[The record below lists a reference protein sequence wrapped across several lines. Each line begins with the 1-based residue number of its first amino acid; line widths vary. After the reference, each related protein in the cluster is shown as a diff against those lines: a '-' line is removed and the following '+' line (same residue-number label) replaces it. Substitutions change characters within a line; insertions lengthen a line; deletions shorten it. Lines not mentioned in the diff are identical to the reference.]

1 MPYGIEI
8 PKTRT
13 FVPKRSRPTSGAEFV
28 SSRHFPDEM
37 QGQFMICNSIGFL
50 GIGLASVNED
60 GAGFLGKLAGDLI
73 SGNDPNYRPVDLEFA
88 PDGSLYF
95 VDWHNALIGHMQHNA
110 RDPNRDHDHG
120 RIYRIT
126 HQTRPLVKPANVAG
140 ASMPELLENLKLPE
154 YRTRYRTRRELRGR
168 PAAEVLPAVRA
179 WVAKLDRNDPA
190 YEHNLAEA
198 VWATWAQNQPDVSL
212 IKQLLAAKQHQ
223 ARAAAA
229 SVVRFAH
236 DKIPNAAALL
246 LQAARDEHPRVRLE
260 AIVAASWLDN
270 VDGARVVLEAMK
282 LPLDAWMGP
291 VTKLILQHTLK
302 DDVEQLRSGD
312 FADNPNAQ
320 QFFAG
325 TFDFPAPPKTEAQKS
340 YGPTRPLTGEDNRVY
355 RIGQEVYLR
364 DGHCATCHQA
374 NGEGMANIYPPLAKS
389 EWLDD
394 DERLIK
400 IVLKGIWGP
409 MDVAG
414 QHFDPSKGVP
424 PMMGF
429 GGMLNDNELA
439 AVMSYVRQSFG
450 NDGELISSE
459 AVRRVR
465 EATKDRAN
473 FYLVEEILKEHPL
486 TKKAAPATA
495 PAAVP

>member
-1 MPYGIEI
+1 
-8 PKTRT
+8 
-13 FVPKRSRPTSGAEFV
+13 
-28 SSRHFPDEM
+28 
-37 QGQFMICNSIGFL
+37 
-50 GIGLASVNED
+50 
-60 GAGFLGKLAGDLI
+60 
-73 SGNDPNYRPVDLEFA
+73 
-88 PDGSLYF
+88 
-95 VDWHNALIGHMQHNA
+95 
-110 RDPNRDHDHG
+110 
-120 RIYRIT
+120 
-126 HQTRPLVKPANVAG
+126 
-140 ASMPELLENLKLPE
+140 
-154 YRTRYRTRRELRGR
+154 
-168 PAAEVLPAVRA
+168 
-179 WVAKLDRNDPA
+179 
-190 YEHNLAEA
+190 
-198 VWATWAQNQPDVSL
+198 
-212 IKQLLAAKQHQ
+212 
-223 ARAAAA
+223 
-229 SVVRFAH
+229 
-236 DKIPNAAALL
+236 
-246 LQAARDEHPRVRLE
+246 VRLE

-465 EATKDRAN
+465 EATKDRTN